1 MPKESYQK
9 IKHRLERFHSPSA
22 RSWQE
27 SDYQETKNLA
37 SEQILDCGW
46 GRLIFGHT
54 FSNHARLAEIL
65 RQEKE
70 GTRDI
75 VLYVQDPHVVVAK
88 APQEIFLDP
97 SDTYRLWLAQY
108 RPQKKHPKSFNIR
121 RLRSNADSEAVKRIC
136 IACRMVPPEPQ
147 FIWQNRSSKSLTYIV
162 AEDLDN
168 GEIIGTATG
177 VDHKNIFDDP
187 ENGSS
192 LWCLAVDPQA
202 KHPGLGVAL
211 VNFLASH
218 FQARGR
224 DFMDISVLHDN
235 TEAIGLYKKMGFQRI
250 PAFSIKRKNPINEP
264 LFIGP
269 GISEKLNPYATIIIN
284 EARRRGV
291 GVEVHD
297 AENGYFSL
305 SYGGRSVTCRESL
318 TELTSAIAMSRCADK
333 EVTTKMLDQADLKV
347 PKQIIAEDTDTI
359 RSFFNTYK
367 TVVVKPAEGEQ
378 GRGVHVRLSDFD
390 EVQTAIKKARKTGNK
405 IIMEEFFDG
414 LDLRI
419 VLINY
424 EVVAAAVRRP
434 AQITGTGEHTIR
446 ELIKK
451 QSRRRAA
458 ATGGESKIPFDSE
471 TKRCVNDAGYSL
483 DDILPVHHTLAVRNT
498 ANLHTGGTIHD
509 VTDELHPTL
518 AEEAE
523 KAARTLNIP
532 VVGMDFI
539 VKSHDKP
546 EYVFIEA
553 NERPGLA
560 NHEPQPTAERF
571 IDFLFPDT
579 TTQEKSP

>member
-1 MPKESYQK
+1 MPKESYRK
-9 IKHRLERFHSPSA
+9 IKHRLDRFHSPSA
-22 RSWQE
+22 RSWHE
-27 SDYQETKNLA
+27 SDYQETQKLP
-37 SEQILDCGW
+37 SEQIVDCGW

-54 FSNHARLAEIL
+54 FSDPARLAEIL
-65 RQEKE
+65 RLEKE

-75 VLYVQDPHVVVAK
+75 ALYVQDPHVVVAK

-97 SDTYRLWLAQY
+97 SDTYRLWLAHY
-108 RPQKKHPKSFNIR
+108 RPQKKHPRAFNIR
-121 RLRSNADSEAVKRIC
+121 RLRAVSDSEAVRRVC
-136 IACRMVPPEPQ
+136 IACRMVPPDPQ
-147 FIWQNRSSKSLTYIV
+147 FIWKNRSSKSLTYVV
-162 AEDLDN
+162 AEDLEN

-235 TEAIGLYKKMGFQRI
+235 SEAISLYKKMGFQRI
-250 PAFSIKRKNPINEP
+250 PAFCIKRKNPINEP

-269 GISEKLNPYATIIIN
+269 QVSEDLNPYAMIIVN
-284 EARRRGV
+284 EARRRGI

-305 SYGGRSVTCRESL
+305 SYGGRSITCRESL

-333 EVTTKMLDQADLKV
+333 EVTTKILEQAGLKV
-347 PKQIIAEDTDTI
+347 PKQIIAEGVDI
-359 RSFFNTYK
+359 VRSFINTYE

-378 GRGVHVRLSDFD
+378 GRGVHVRLSGFD
-390 EVQTAIKKARKTGNK
+390 EVKAAIREARKTGNK
-405 IIMEEFFDG
+405 VIIEEFFDG

-424 EVVAAAVRRP
+424 EVVAAAIRKP
-434 AQITGTGEHTIR
+434 AQITGTGEHTIK

-458 ATGGESKIPFDSE
+458 ATGGESRIPLDSE
-471 TKRCVNDAGYSL
+471 TKRCVKDAGYRFN
-483 DDILPVHHTLAVRNT
+483 DILPAKHTLAVRNT

-509 VTDELHPTL
+509 VTDELHPIL
-518 AEEAE
+518 AEEAQ
-523 KAARTLNIP
+523 KAAKILNIP
-532 VVGMDFI
+532 VVGLDFI
-539 VKSHDKP
+539 IKSHDRP

-571 IDFLFPDT
+571 VDFLFPDT
-579 TTQEKSP
+579 IIQEGS

>member
-1 MPKESYQK
+1 MPKENYQR

-22 RSWQE
+22 RSWHE
-27 SDYQETKNLA
+27 SDYQETKNLP
-37 SEQILDCGW
+37 SEQIVDCGW

-54 FSNHARLAEIL
+54 FSDPARLAQIV

-70 GTRDI
+70 GARDI
-75 VLYVQDPHVVVAK
+75 VLYVQEPHVVVAK

-108 RPQKKHPKSFNIR
+108 RPPKKHPRAFNIR
-121 RLRSNADSEAVKRIC
+121 RLREIADSEAIKRIC
-136 IACRMVPPEPQ
+136 IACRMVPPDPQ
-147 FIWQNRSSKSLTYIV
+147 FIWKNRSSKSLTYIV
-162 AEDLDN
+162 AEDLEN

-177 VDHKNIFDDP
+177 VDHKNIFNDP

-235 TEAIGLYKKMGFQRI
+235 SEAISLYKKMGFQRI
-250 PAFSIKRKNPINEP
+250 PAFCIKRKNPINEP

-269 GISEKLNPYATIIIN
+269 QISKDLNPYAMIIIN

-291 GVEVHD
+291 GIDVLD

-305 SYGGRSVTCRESL
+305 SYGGRSIICRESL

-333 EVTTKMLDQADLKV
+333 EVTTKMLQQAGLTV
-347 PKQIIAEDTDTI
+347 PKQIIADDTDRL
-359 RSFFNTYK
+359 RSFFDMYK

-378 GRGVHVRLSDFD
+378 GRGVHVRLSDFA
-390 EVQTAIKKARKTGNK
+390 EVKTAIKEARKTGNK
-405 IIMEEFFDG
+405 VIVEEFFDG
-414 LDLRI
+414 IDLRI

-424 EVVAAAVRRP
+424 EIVAAAIRRP

-458 ATGGESKIPFDSE
+458 ATGGESHIPLDSE
-471 TKRCVNDAGYSL
+471 TKRCVSDAGYSL
-483 DDILPVHHTLAVRNT
+483 DDILPAKHALAVRNT

-518 AEEAE
+518 AEEAI
-523 KAARTLNIP
+523 KAARILNIP

-539 VKSHDKP
+539 VKTHDKP

-560 NHEPQPTAERF
+560 NHEPQPTAKRF
-571 IDFLFPDT
+571 VDFLFPDT
-579 TTQEKSP
+579 IAHAGS